1 MDEIVKFV
9 ILDLDYLC
17 SCILGFFLQEMDE
30 WKSENRLKKMSVDVS
45 GTKTDS
51 YVFFHCLKSL
61 YFLPDSRFVDHEIS
75 DVQASVKIYSSLVC
89 A

>member
-1 MDEIVKFV
+1 MK
-9 ILDLDYLC
+9 LLSLSYLI
-17 SCILGFFLQEMDE
+17 SIIYAVVFLVFLQEMDE
-30 WKSENRLKKMSVDVS
+30 WKSENRLKKMSVDAS

-61 YFLPDSRFVDHEIS
+61 YFLPDGRFVDHEIS